1 MKKHILLVSCI
12 GLAVCDLTF
21 SGIVMYQSS
30 SLNSKT
36 KQLERQYSE
45 FQTYR
50 NNAFE
55 LNAYYSQVSYI
66 DVQQFVVDLPQA
78 GLKDKHII
86 VLIVPPTP
94 CGLCLSSMID
104 ILKRT
109 EYNITVVIDYSRLKE
124 AKAALSENEK
134 ISIMPY
140 RGDLFAD
147 NIISLHDNL
156 LVAEV
161 LNGEVIHF
169 AAIQKNDVEISR
181 FLLGSFLEYI
191 R

>member
-12 GLAVCDLTF
+12 GLAVCDLAF

-55 LNAYYSQVSYI
+55 LNTYYSQVSYI

-134 ISIMPY
+134 ISIIPY

-156 LVAEV
+156 LVAEM

-181 FLLGSFLEYI
+181 FLLDSFLEYI